1 MVSGLLT
8 DVLALAGDLTGSLG
22 EFLVDL
28 VAGLGL

>member
-8 DVLALAGDLTGSLG
+8 DVLGAVGEIGQTLT
-22 EFLVDL
+22 DL